1 MNKFSDSFKNLG
13 NISRVSMLVIT
24 IGGII
29 FQVGKLSEKVDTI
42 LPKVHS
48 LEENQKAN
56 NNVLFDIHGK
66 VSSLNEK
73 IDGIGNDVK
82 MIKKRVFR

>member
-1 MNKFSDSFKNLG
+1 MSKFSDTFKNLG
-13 NISRVSMLVIT
+13 NISRISMLVIT
-24 IGGII
+24 MGGII
-29 FQVGKLSEKVDTI
+29 FQVGRLSEKVDTI

-48 LEENQKAN
+48 LEEDQKSN

-82 MIKKRVFR
+82 LIKKRVFR

>member
-82 MIKKRVFR
+82 MIKK

>member
-1 MNKFSDSFKNLG
+1 MSKFGDTFKNLG
-13 NISRVSMLVIT
+13 NFSRISMLVIT

-48 LEENQKAN
+48 LEEEQKSHS
-56 NNVLFDIHGK
+56 NVLFDIHGK

-73 IDGIGNDVK
+73 LDGISDDVK
-82 MIKKRVFR
+82 LIKKRIFR